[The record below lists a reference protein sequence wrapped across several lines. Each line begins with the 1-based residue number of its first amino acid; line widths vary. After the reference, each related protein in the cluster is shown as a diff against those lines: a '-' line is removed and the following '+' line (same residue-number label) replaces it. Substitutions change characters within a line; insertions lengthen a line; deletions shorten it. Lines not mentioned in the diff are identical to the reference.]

1 MIDAAPAPDTVP
13 ETDRHAGAEHGR
25 DKMPLLVYEEAAG
38 KEVMAVLIWIIKHGR
53 ISWGAAIARALRR
66 NHG

>member
-1 MIDAAPAPDTVP
+1 
-13 ETDRHAGAEHGR
+13 
-25 DKMPLLVYEEAAG
+25 MPLLVYEEAAG